1 MTNKRKLSTKIGSYL
16 FFAVI
21 ISLALISLLD
31 FSSEPADKVTY
42 NEFTSLVKAGEVE
55 TININPDN
63 INEPM
68 TITLKNETIV
78 LAPNPDIET
87 FKEQMVKEGI
97 EVVTKQ
103 SSAFWGILF
112 QILLLGVFVVI
123 ALYFVGNKV
132 QNPTKKQD
140 EKMLKKATNSDRRVA
155 KFTDVAGI
163 EGAKDELWEVVSF
176 LKNQKQFLEVGA
188 RPPRG
193 VLLYGPSGTGKTLL
207 ARAVAGEAGVPFFS
221 VSGSEFVEKFVGVGA
236 SRVRE
241 LFEEARKV
249 APSVIYIDEIDS
261 LAKNRNNMNN
271 DESSNTLNQLLTEMD
286 GFGQSEGIIV
296 LASTNRKDSLDSAAI
311 RPGRFDRHI
320 EVGLPDAAGRLEIL
334 KVHSRNKRFESDVNF
349 ERLAKQT
356 AGFSGAK
363 LEYLM
368 NESALMSMRHNHPNI
383 NWEDVQAAFEVAIVG
398 PKRKSS
404 NWSEREQR
412 VVAYHEAGH
421 TIVSRMLAKQSIE
434 RVTVDPAGNA
444 GGYVLMTPK
453 DSMLKTEREYYHDIC
468 VSVAGRVAE
477 TIIFG
482 KENVTNGAQ
491 QDFRQASQT
500 ALNMVFVYGM
510 SDLGALAIPTL
521 EANMW
526 DTLSDDLK
534 NRSHA
539 EMSKILKRAE
549 EETTEFLTKNKD
561 VLHRLALHLIK
572 MRTVDGEIL
581 DDVLSGKWEEEFQ
594 SIPSTSGTAT
604 EATAAVEVLTISE
617 KNQKE

>member
-1 MTNKRKLSTKIGSYL
+1 MKKRKLSTNIASAI
-16 FFAVI
+16 FFAAI
-21 ISLALISLLD
+21 IGLAVISLLD

-42 NEFTSLVKAGEVE
+42 NEFTSLVKEGKVE
-55 TININPDN
+55 TINVNPN
-63 INEPM
+63 NTNEPM
-68 TITLKNETIV
+68 TVTLKNETTV
-78 LAPNPDIET
+78 LAPNPDTED
-87 FKEQMVKEGI
+87 FKEQMVKEEI
-97 EVVTKQ
+97 EVVTEQQ
-103 SSAFWGILF
+103 SIFWGFFF
-112 QILLLGVFVVI
+112 QILLFAIIILVI
-123 ALYFVGNKV
+123 ISFVGKK
-132 QNPTKKQD
+132 QLNPTKKSDQ
-140 EKMLKKATNSDRRVA
+140 KMMQKATNSDRRTA

-163 EGAKDELWEVVSF
+163 ESAKDELWEVVSF
-176 LKNQKQFLEVGA
+176 LKNPKQFLEVGA
-188 RPPRG
+188 RPPKG

-221 VSGSEFVEKFVGVGA
+221 VSGSDFVEKFVGVGA
-236 SRVRE
+236 ARVRD

-249 APSVIYIDEIDS
+249 SPSVLYIDEIDS
-261 LAKNRNNMNN
+261 LAKNRNGMSN
-271 DESSNTLNQLLTEMD
+271 DESNNTLNQLLNEMD
-286 GFGQSEGIIV
+286 GFGQNEGVIV
-296 LASTNRKDSLDSAAI
+296 LASTNRKDSLDPAAI

-334 KVHSRNKRFESDVNF
+334 KVHSRNKRFEKDVNF

-356 AGFSGAK
+356 VGFSGAE

-383 NWEDVQAAFEVAIVG
+383 DWEDVQAAFEVAIVG
-398 PKRKSS
+398 PKKKSS

-421 TIVSRMLAKQSIE
+421 ALVTHLLAKQGIE
-434 RVTVDPAGNA
+434 RVTVDPAGSA
-444 GGYVLMTPK
+444 GGYVLRTPK
-453 DSMLKTEREYYHDIC
+453 DTMLKTEKEYYHDIC
-468 VSVAGRVAE
+468 IAVAGRVAE

-534 NRSHA
+534 NKSHA
-539 EMSKILKRAE
+539 EMSKILRRAE
-549 EETTEFLTKNKD
+549 EETMEFLTKNKD
-561 VLHRLALHLIK
+561 LLHRLALHLIK
-572 MRTVDGEIL
+572 VRTVDGEII
-581 DDVLSGKWEEEFQ
+581 DDVLSGKWEEEVL
-594 SIPSTSGTAT
+594 SAPVANGTT
-604 EATAAVEVLTISE
+604 KEVAAVEVLAINE

>member
-1 MTNKRKLSTKIGSYL
+1 MKKRKLSTKITSAI
-16 FFAVI
+16 FFAAI
-21 ISLALISLLD
+21 IGLAVISLLD
-31 FSSEPADKVTY
+31 FSGEPADKVTY
-42 NEFTSLVKAGEVE
+42 NEFSSLVKEGKVQ
-55 TININPDN
+55 TVNVNPNNINQ
-63 INEPM
+63 PM
-68 TITLKNETIV
+68 TVTLKDATTV
-78 LAPNPDIET
+78 LAPNPDTEN
-87 FKEQMVKEGI
+87 FKEQMVKEEI
-97 EVVTKQ
+97 EVITKQ
-103 SSAFWGILF
+103 SSGLWGFFF
-112 QILLLGVFVVI
+112 QILIFIVIIVVVMSFI
-123 ALYFVGNKV
+123 GKKA
-132 QNPTKKQD
+132 QHPTAKGDKKMM
-140 EKMLKKATNSDRRVA
+140 EKATNTDRRTA

-163 EGAKDELWEVVSF
+163 ESAKDELWEVVSY
-176 LKNQKQFLEVGA
+176 LKNPKQFLEVGA

-221 VSGSEFVEKFVGVGA
+221 VSGSDFVEKFVGVGA
-236 SRVRE
+236 ARVRD

-249 APSVIYIDEIDS
+249 SPSVLYIDEIDS
-261 LAKNRNNMNN
+261 LARNRNGMSN
-271 DESSNTLNQLLTEMD
+271 DESNNTLNQLLNEMD
-286 GFGQSEGIIV
+286 GFGQNEGVIV
-296 LASTNRKDSLDSAAI
+296 LASTNRKDALDPAAI

-320 EVGLPDAAGRLEIL
+320 EVDLPDAAGRLEIL
-334 KVHSRNKRFESDVNF
+334 KVHSRNKRFEKDVNF

-356 AGFSGAK
+356 VGFSGAK

-368 NESALMSMRHNHPNI
+368 NESALMSMRNNHPNI
-383 NWEDVQAAFEVAIVG
+383 DWEDVQAAFEVAIVG
-398 PKRKSS
+398 PKKKSS

-421 TIVSRMLAKQSIE
+421 ALVTHLLAKQGVE
-434 RVTVDPAGNA
+434 RVTVDPAGSA
-444 GGYVLMTPK
+444 GGYVLRTPK
-453 DSMLKTEREYYHDIC
+453 DTMLKTEKEYYHDIC
-468 VSVAGRVAE
+468 IAVAGRVAE

-534 NRSHA
+534 NKSHA

-549 EETTEFLTKNKD
+549 EETMEFLTKNKD
-561 VLHRLALHLIK
+561 LLHRLALHLIK
-572 MRTVDGEIL
+572 VRTVDGEII
-581 DDVLSGKWEEEFQ
+581 DDVLSGKWEEEVL
-594 SIPSTSGTAT
+594 SAPATSGTAI
-604 EATAAVEVLTISE
+604 EVAAVEVLAINE